1 MKGSLSGDLRVS
13 PIYAGG
19 ILLWRAKLT
28 LARIE
33 KQGERL
39 PAGGCIIFLGSRD
52 YFHGL
57 FALYLPDDKKKYQ
70 QGHLIR

>member
-1 MKGSLSGDLRVS
+1 MKGSLSGDYEF

-33 KQGERL
+33 KQGREAACRRL
-39 PAGGCIIFLGSRD
+39 YIIFLGSRD